1 LHDDD
6 DATDDALHSGSSI
19 WHAPADL
26 ARDPGSMSLGTFLLQ
41 GHTVVAIT
49 NNFAPCMSFSVLVCP
64 SVLTMSFPAPCA
76 DSVHLPGM
84 LTCHAVLLSLLKKSG
99 KVFVTL
105 FPRFPLP
112 WPAPLRC
119 RVFDVIKIAMSLMV
133 YFLQRWFHHR
143 WQNHGTIFLTKI
155 EPESPRSS
163 AGILRLNTPAV
174 PHQIQTIISKN
185 CSQGAVWASFNMVIQ
200 MDGHGQQWQGSLS
213 SNGPS
218 LTLIF

>member
-1 LHDDD
+1 
-6 DATDDALHSGSSI
+6 
-19 WHAPADL
+19 
-26 ARDPGSMSLGTFLLQ
+26 MSLGTFLLQ

-119 RVFDVIKIAMSLMV
+119 RVFDVIKIAMSLGYVFYRDDSNTDGKTMAPFSSQKLSQKV
-133 YFLQRWFHHR
+133 
-143 WQNHGTIFLTKI
+143 
-155 EPESPRSS
+155 PE
-163 AGILRLNTPAV
+163 ALPA
-174 PHQIQTIISKN
+174 
-185 CSQGAVWASFNMVIQ
+185 F
-200 MDGHGQQWQGSLS
+200 
-213 SNGPS
+213 
-218 LTLIF
+218 